1 MTSNADPRPLTLVA
15 AALAGGAV
23 AAAFVPLLRAER
35 RWLRPLGEKLN
46 DTVKRKVAAAGQA
59 AKREL
64 TSSIPVT
71 PAAAQST
78 VERVIDEAVSA

>member
-1 MTSNADPRPLTLVA
+1 MKLTANARPLTL
-15 AALAGGAV
+15 LATAMVGGAIS
-23 AAAFVPLLRAER
+23 AAVFPLLRAER
-35 RWLRPLGEKLN
+35 RWLRPLGEQLN
-46 DTVKRKVAAAGQA
+46 AAVKRKMTAAGQA

>member
-1 MTSNADPRPLTLVA
+1 MKISTDARPLALATA
-15 AALAGGAV
+15 AMAGGAM
-23 AAAFVPLLRAER
+23 AAAIVPMFRAER
-35 RWLRPLGEKLN
+35 RWLRPLGERFN
-46 DTVKRKVAAAGQA
+46 ATVKRKLTAAGQA